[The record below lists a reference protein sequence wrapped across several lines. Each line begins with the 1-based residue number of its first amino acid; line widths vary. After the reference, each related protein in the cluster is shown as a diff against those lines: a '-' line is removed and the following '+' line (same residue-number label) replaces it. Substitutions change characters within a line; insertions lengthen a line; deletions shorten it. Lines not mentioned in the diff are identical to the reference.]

1 MLGKDVFVV
10 IISSLLHTPGGMILI
25 NHQLTRL
32 LMSHVPNLRGSPFF
46 KIQQVEHMK
55 QAGAMKQA
63 ESDLISVDARKEWL
77 V

>member
-55 QAGAMKQA
+55 QA
-63 ESDLISVDARKEWL
+63 ESDLISVDARKE
-77 V
+77 